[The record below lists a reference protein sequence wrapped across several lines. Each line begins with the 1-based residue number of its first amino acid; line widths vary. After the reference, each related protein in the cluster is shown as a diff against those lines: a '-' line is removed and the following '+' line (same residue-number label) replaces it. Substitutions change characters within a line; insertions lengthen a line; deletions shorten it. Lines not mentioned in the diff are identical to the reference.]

1 MLRRNYVLTDR
12 AAADLRE
19 ARTWSRA
26 RWGQTLTDK
35 YFDDLH
41 DGAQFIAQSRAALKE
56 RNTLAGGTSLLLYL
70 VREHYLVYEPLN
82 EQVIAIVAVIR
93 AGRDIPAILQKWAL
107 PIRQELAQIRAK
119 IVRGDIAVSTKTSRK
134 ARRKKK

>member
-1 MLRRNYVLTDR
+1 MLRRNYVLTER

-26 RWGQTLTDK
+26 RWGEALTDQ

-41 DGAQFIAQSRAALKE
+41 NGAQFIAHNHSALKE

-70 VREHYLVYEPLN
+70 VREHYIVYEPLS
-82 EQVIAIVAVIR
+82 EQLIAVVAVIR
-93 AGRDIPAILQKWAL
+93 AGRDIPQILQKWAL
-107 PIRQELAQIRAK
+107 PIRQELAAIRAR
-119 IVRGDIAVSTKTSRK
+119 IALGEIAVSTKAPRK